1 MKKSILIILLGFC
14 TLSITAQTVV
24 EPFALQDVRLLP
36 SRFQRNMQRDSAW
49 IASIPVGRL
58 LHSFRNTAGV
68 YSAYEGGYD
77 AGLRLGGWESLDC
90 DLRGHITG
98 HLLSAMAYL
107 QMREKADSLVQG
119 LAEVQRQYGTGYL
132 SAFGEGLIDRNIQGK
147 SVWAPFY
154 TLHKILQGLIDQ
166 YQLCGNETALQ
177 VARGM
182 GDWAYNKL
190 KPLSEETRLKMI
202 RNEFGGFNEA
212 MYNLYAITKDEKY
225 LWVARFFYHNDK
237 VDPLKAPSPSGR
249 AGGGG
254 DLGTNHAN
262 TFIPK
267 LLGEC
272 RNYELFGD
280 ADSRRAA
287 ENLFWTLVNDHAFVT
302 GEVSDKEH
310 LFKPEAQSKHLT
322 GYDGENCCTYNLL
335 KLADRLFTYQPD
347 SRIADYY
354 ERALYNHILGQQDT
368 LSSMVCYFTPL
379 MTGGYR
385 LYSTRD
391 SSFWCC
397 VGSGFESHA
406 KYQSSI
412 YFRGVEQLGSKG
424 VSRKVL
430 YVNLFIPSELNWNGI
445 IVRQETAFPES
456 NKTTI
461 KISGNLKHETLNL
474 KLRYPYWATY
484 MKVNGKK
491 VKAGKDGYADIKC
504 SISRST
510 KGRLLPAGRKNVQCS
525 MEIEFGM
532 TLREE
537 ATKDDPSRVALLYG
551 PVVLGG
557 RLAEVAH
564 PFSDPTKHNDY
575 YTFDYGKHAEVQ
587 LGNVKHLGG
596 LKWSMALSSAAWL
609 VQEPLTIRSAL
620 PLGSSKNHE
629 PLTTN
634 HEPLTIMPFYDLQ
647 RCRYVVYWKK

>member
-1 MKKSILIILLGFC
+1 MKSILCVFLSFC
-14 TLSITAQTVV
+14 SLTLSAQTFVQ
-24 EPFALQDVRLLP
+24 PFALTDVKLLP

-49 IASIPVGRL
+49 IASIPVKSL

-68 YSAYEGGYD
+68 FSDKEGGYMTMRHL
-77 AGLRLGGWESLDC
+77 AGWESMDC

-107 QMREKADSLVQG
+107 QMKEKADSIVQG
-119 LAEVQRQYGTGYL
+119 LKEVQDQYGTGYL

-154 TLHKILQGLIDQ
+154 TLHKVLQGLLDQ
-166 YQLCGNETALQ
+166 YSLCGNETAL
-177 VARGM
+177 AIAKGM

-190 KPLSEETRLKMI
+190 KPLSEETRVRMI

-212 MYNLYAITKDEKY
+212 MYNLYAITRDERY
-225 LWVARFFYHNDK
+225 LYVARFFYHNDK
-237 VDPLKAPSPSGR
+237 IDPLKAPSPSGR
-249 AGGGG
+249 AGEGV

-272 RNYELFGD
+272 CNYELFGD
-280 ADSRRAA
+280 DSSRRAA
-287 ENLFWTLVNDHAFVT
+287 TLLYNTLVNDHAFVT

-335 KLADRLFTYQPD
+335 KLADRLFTYEPN
-347 SRIADYY
+347 SKIADYY

-412 YFRGVEQLGSKG
+412 YFRGEKSGARGERS
-424 VSRKVL
+424 L
-430 YVNLFIPSELNWNGI
+430 YVNLFIPSELNWDGT

-456 NKTTI
+456 NRTTLTVTVPDGSATVPDGSP
-461 KISGNLKHETLNL
+461 SGSPSGLTL

-484 MKVNGKK
+484 MKVNGRK
-491 VKAGKDGYADIKC
+491 VKPGTDGYVNY
-504 SISRST
+504 SLTSHHSPLTT
-510 KGRLLPAGRKNVQCS
+510 K

-575 YTFDYGKHAEVQ
+575 YTFDYGKHVDVQ

-596 LKWSMALSSAAWL
+596 LKWSM
-609 VQEPLTIRSAL
+609 EPLIMD
-620 PLGSSKNHE
+620 
-629 PLTTN
+629 

-647 RCRYVVYWKK
+647 HCRYVVYWKR

>member
-1 MKKSILIILLGFC
+1 
-14 TLSITAQTVV
+14 
-24 EPFALQDVRLLP
+24 
-36 SRFQRNMQRDSAW
+36 
-49 IASIPVGRL
+49 
-58 LHSFRNTAGV
+58 
-68 YSAYEGGYD
+68 
-77 AGLRLGGWESLDC
+77 
-90 DLRGHITG
+90 
-98 HLLSAMAYL
+98 MANL
-107 QMREKADSLVQG
+107 QMKQKADSLVQG
-119 LAEVQRQYGTGYL
+119 LEEVQKQYGTGYL

-166 YQLCGNETALQ
+166 YTLCGNEMALK
-177 VARGM
+177 VACGM

-212 MYNLYAITKDEKY
+212 MYNLYAITKNEKY

-237 VDPLKAPSPSGR
+237 IDPLKEGNK
-249 AGGGG
+249 

-272 RNYELFGD
+272 KNYDLFG
-280 ADSRRAA
+280 AEDSRRAA
-287 ENLFWTLVNDHAFVT
+287 TLLFNTLVNDHAFVT

-310 LFKPEAQSKHLT
+310 LFKPETQSRHLT

-335 KLADRLFTYQPD
+335 KLADRLFTYQPN
-347 SRIADYY
+347 SKIADYY

-368 LSSMVCYFTPL
+368 LTSMVCYFTPL

-412 YFRGVEQLGSKG
+412 YYKGVEELRNKG
-424 VSRKVL
+424 VSSKVL
-430 YVNLFIPSELNWNGI
+430 YVNLFIPSELNWDGV
-445 IVRQETAFPES
+445 IVRQETTFPES

-461 KISGNLKHETLNL
+461 TASSKINMKV
-474 KLRYPYWATY
+474 RYPYWATF

-491 VKAGKDGYADIKC
+491 VKAGKDGYVMV
-504 SISRST
+504 
-510 KGRLLPAGRKNVQCS
+510 KNAKKIVVE
-525 MEIEFGM
+525 MGM
-532 TLREE
+532 MLHEE

-551 PVVLGG
+551 PIVLGG
-557 RLAEVAH
+557 RLADVSH

-575 YTFDYGKHAEVQ
+575 YTFNYGKHDDVK
-587 LGNVKHLGG
+587 LGDVKDLGG
-596 LKWSMALSSAAWL
+596 LRFESNGIQIA
-609 VQEPLTIRSAL
+609 
-620 PLGSSKNHE
+620 
-629 PLTTN
+629 
-634 HEPLTIMPFYDLQ
+634 PFYDMQ
-647 RCRYVVYWKK
+647 HCRYVVYWRK

>member
-1 MKKSILIILLGFC
+1 MKKILLALFAFAS
-14 TLSITAQTVV
+14 LSLTAQTVV
-24 EPFALQDVRLLP
+24 HPFTLSDVKLLP

-49 IASIPVGRL
+49 IASIPVNRL

-68 YSAYEGGYD
+68 YSALEGGYD
-77 AGLRLGGWESLDC
+77 AGLKLGGWESLDC

-107 QMREKADSLVQG
+107 SSPKVGGGRGGLNKGEIALKADSLVQG

-132 SAFGEGLIDRNIQGK
+132 SAFGEGLIDRNLAGK
-147 SVWAPFY
+147 GGVWAPWY

-166 YQLCGNETALQ
+166 YTMCGNEKALEI
-177 VARGM
+177 AKGM
-182 GDWAYNKL
+182 GDWAYHKTKDL
-190 KPLSEETRLKMI
+190 TDEQRKKAI

-225 LWVARFFYHNDK
+225 LQVARFFYHNDK
-237 VDPLKAPSPSGR
+237 IDPLKHGNT
-249 AGGGG
+249 

-280 ADSRRAA
+280 ESSRQAA
-287 ENLFWTLVNDHAFVT
+287 TLLYNTLVNDHAFVT

-310 LFKPEAQSKHLT
+310 LFMPETQSKHLT

-335 KLADRLFTYQPD
+335 KLADHLFTYQPD
-347 SRIADYY
+347 SKIADYY

-368 LSSMVCYFTPL
+368 LTSMVCYFTPL
-379 MTGGYR
+379 MTGGFR
-385 LYSTRD
+385 LYSTRND
-391 SSFWCC
+391 SWWCC

-412 YFRGVEQLGSKG
+412 YFHNDKE
-424 VSRKVL
+424 L
-430 YVNLFIPSELNWNGI
+430 YINLFIPSELNWNGT

-456 NKTTI
+456 NKSIITASSKINI
-461 KISGNLKHETLNL
+461 KV
-474 KLRYPYWATY
+474 RYPYWATY

-491 VKAGKDGYADIKC
+491 VKVDKDGYVLVKN
-504 SISRST
+504 T
-510 KGRLLPAGRKNVQCS
+510 KKA
-525 MEIEFGM
+525 EIELGM
-532 TLREE
+532 ALHEE
-537 ATKDDPSRVALLYG
+537 TTKDDPSCVALLYG
-551 PVVLGG
+551 PIVLGG

-575 YTFDYGKHAEVQ
+575 YTFNYGKHDNVR
-587 LGNVKHLGG
+587 LGNVKHIGG
-596 LKWSMALSSAAWL
+596 LQFESGGI
-609 VQEPLTIRSAL
+609 QIQ
-620 PLGSSKNHE
+620 
-629 PLTTN
+629 
-634 HEPLTIMPFYDLQ
+634 PFYDLQ
-647 RCRYVVYWKK
+647 HCRYVVYWQK

>member
-1 MKKSILIILLGFC
+1 MKRILLPLITFLLPPLAG
-14 TLSITAQTVV
+14 SIAAQPGAQ
-24 EPFALQDVRLLP
+24 PFSLHEVKLLP

-49 IASIPVGRL
+49 IASIPVNRL

-68 YSAYEGGYD
+68 YSGLEGGYD
-77 AGLRLGGWESLDC
+77 ANLKLGGWESPDC

-107 QMREKADSLVQG
+107 QMKEKADSLVQG

-147 SVWAPFY
+147 TVWAPFY

-166 YQLCGNETALQ
+166 YTICGNKTALA

-190 KPLSEETRLKMI
+190 SPLSEETRQRML

-212 MYNLYAITKDEKY
+212 MYNLYAITKDEHY

-237 VDPLKAPSPSGR
+237 IDPLKSLPLPPSKERGKP
-249 AGGGG
+249 

-272 RNYELFGD
+272 RNYELFG
-280 ADSRRAA
+280 AVDSRRAA
-287 ENLFWTLVNDHAFVT
+287 TLLFHSLVNDHAFVT

-310 LFKPEAQSKHLT
+310 LFNPDTQSKHLT

-335 KLADRLFTYQPD
+335 KLADRIFCYQPD
-347 SRIADYY
+347 SKIADYY

-368 LSSMVCYFTPL
+368 LSSMVSYFTPL

-412 YFRGVEQLGSKG
+412 YFKSLTPNPSPKG
-424 VSRKVL
+424 EGRKCL
-430 YVNLFIPSELNWNGI
+430 YVNLFIPSEVNWDGT
-445 IVRQETAFPES
+445 IVRQGTRFPED
-456 NKTTI
+456 NKSVITASSRI
-461 KISGNLKHETLNL
+461 NLRI
-474 KLRYPYWATY
+474 RYPYWATY
-484 MKVNGKK
+484 MKVNGRR
-491 VKAGKDGYADIKC
+491 VHADAAGYVTIKN
-504 SISRST
+504 T
-510 KGRLLPAGRKNVQCS
+510 KRA
-525 MEIEFGM
+525 EIEFGM
-532 TLREE
+532 SLHEE
-537 ATKDDPSRVALLYG
+537 ATKDDPTRFALLYG
-551 PVVLGG
+551 PIVLGG
-557 RLAEVAH
+557 RLAEVAW
-564 PFSDPTKHNDY
+564 PFSNPTKHNDY
-575 YTFDYGKHAEVQ
+575 YTFDYGHHPDITLGEVKN
-587 LGNVKHLGG
+587 LGD
-596 LKWSMALSSAAWL
+596 LKWSMSNGQSAI
-609 VQEPLTIRSAL
+609 VIQ
-620 PLGSSKNHE
+620 
-629 PLTTN
+629 
-634 HEPLTIMPFYDLQ
+634 PFYDLHH
-647 RCRYVVYWKK
+647 CRYVVYWKK

>member
-1 MKKSILIILLGFC
+1 MKKILLLVFASAS
-14 TLSITAQTVV
+14 LSITAQTVCQ
-24 EPFALQDVRLLP
+24 PFELKDVRLLP

-49 IASIPVGRL
+49 IASIPVNRL

-68 YSAYEGGYD
+68 YSALEGGYD
-77 AGLRLGGWESLDC
+77 AGLKLGGWESLDC

-98 HLLSAMAYL
+98 HLLSAMANL
-107 QMREKADSLVQG
+107 QMKQKADSLVQG

-132 SAFGEGLIDRNIQGK
+132 SAFGEGLIDRNLAGK
-147 SVWAPFY
+147 GGVWAPWY

-166 YQLCGNETALQ
+166 YTMCGNEKALE
-177 VARGM
+177 VAKGM
-182 GDWAYNKL
+182 GDWAYNKTKDL
-190 KPLSEETRLKMI
+190 TDEQRQKAI

-212 MYNLYAITKDEKY
+212 MYNLYSLTRDEKY
-225 LWVARFFYHNDK
+225 LRVARFFYHNDK
-237 VDPLKAPSPSGR
+237 IDPLKQGNN
-249 AGGGG
+249 
-254 DLGTNHAN
+254 DLGTYHAN

-272 RNYELFGD
+272 KNYELFG
-280 ADSRRAA
+280 AEDSRQAA
-287 ENLFWTLVNDHAFVT
+287 TLLFNTLVNDHAFVT

-310 LFKPEAQSKHLT
+310 LFKPETQSKHLT

-335 KLADRLFTYQPD
+335 KLADRLFTYQPN
-347 SRIADYY
+347 SKIADYY

-368 LSSMVCYFTPL
+368 LTSMVCYFTPL

-412 YFRGVEQLGSKG
+412 YFHNDKE
-424 VSRKVL
+424 L
-430 YVNLFIPSELNWNGI
+430 YVNLFIPSEVNWDGT

-461 KISGNLKHETLNL
+461 TISGGLKHETLNL

-491 VKAGKDGYADIKC
+491 VKADKDGYVAIKATQRAD
-504 SISRST
+504 
-510 KGRLLPAGRKNVQCS
+510 
-525 MEIEFGM
+525 IEFGM
-532 TLREE
+532 SLREE
-537 ATKDDPSRVALLYG
+537 ATKDDPSRVALMYG
-551 PVVLGG
+551 PIALGG

-575 YTFDYGKHAEVQ
+575 YTFDYGKHADVK
-587 LGNVKHLGG
+587 LGNIKHLGG
-596 LKWSMALSSAAWL
+596 LRFQNADG
-609 VQEPLTIRSAL
+609 VQIQ
-620 PLGSSKNHE
+620 
-629 PLTTN
+629 
-634 HEPLTIMPFYDLQ
+634 PFYDLQ
-647 RCRYVVYWKK
+647 HCRYVVYWKKQ

>member
-1 MKKSILIILLGFC
+1 MKRILCVFVFLC
-14 TLSITAQTVV
+14 SITFAMGQVV
-24 EPFALQDVRLLP
+24 VQPFALTDVKLLP
-36 SRFQRNMQRDSAW
+36 SRFHRNMQRDSAW
-49 IASIPVGRL
+49 ISSIPVNRL
-58 LHSFRNTAGV
+58 LHSFKNTAGV
-68 YSAYEGGYD
+68 YSALEGGYD
-77 AGLRLGGWESLDC
+77 AGLKLGGWESLDC

-107 QMREKADSLVQG
+107 QMKQKADSLVQG

-147 SVWAPFY
+147 SVWAPWY

-166 YQLCGNETALQ
+166 YTMCGNEKALDI
-177 VARGM
+177 AKGM

-212 MYNLYAITKDEKY
+212 MYNLYAITKNEKY

-237 VDPLKAPSPSGR
+237 IDPLKQGNN
-249 AGGGG
+249 

-272 RNYELFGD
+272 RNYEMFG
-280 ADSRRAA
+280 AEDSRRAA

-310 LFKPEAQSKHLT
+310 LFKPETQSKHLT

-335 KLADRLFTYQPD
+335 KLADRLFCYQPD
-347 SRIADYY
+347 SKIADYY

-368 LSSMVCYFTPL
+368 LTSMVCYFTPL

-385 LYSTRD
+385 LYSTRND
-391 SSFWCC
+391 SWWCC

-412 YFRGVEQLGSKG
+412 YFHNDQN
-424 VSRKVL
+424 L
-430 YVNLFIPSELNWNGI
+430 YVNLFIPSELNWDGTI
-445 IVRQETAFPES
+445 IRQETSFPES
-456 NKTTI
+456 NKTMITSSS
-461 KISGNLKHETLNL
+461 KINMKV
-474 KLRYPYWATY
+474 RYPYWASY
-484 MKVNGKK
+484 MKINGKK
-491 VKAGKDGYADIKC
+491 VKADKDGYVTIKA
-504 SISRST
+504 T
-510 KGRLLPAGRKNVQCS
+510 KKA
-525 MEIEFGM
+525 EIEFGM
-532 TLREE
+532 NLHEE

-551 PVVLGG
+551 PIVLGG
-557 RLAEVAH
+557 RLADVAH

-575 YTFDYGKHAEVQ
+575 YTFDYGKHADVK
-587 LGNVKHLGG
+587 LGEVKHLGG
-596 LKWSMALSSAAWL
+596 LRFESNGIQIA
-609 VQEPLTIRSAL
+609 
-620 PLGSSKNHE
+620 
-629 PLTTN
+629 
-634 HEPLTIMPFYDLQ
+634 PFYDLQ
-647 RCRYVVYWKK
+647 HCRYVVYWKK

>member
-1 MKKSILIILLGFC
+1 MKKFLCSIVFLCFVSALM
-14 TLSITAQTVV
+14 SQTVQ
-24 EPFALQDVRLLP
+24 PFALADVKLLP

-49 IASIPVGRL
+49 IASIPVNRL

-68 YSAYEGGYD
+68 YSALEGGYD

-107 QMREKADSLVQG
+107 QMKEKADSLVKG

-154 TLHKILQGLIDQ
+154 TLHKIVQGLIDQ
-166 YQLCGNETALQ
+166 YTMCGNETALQ
-177 VARGM
+177 VAKGM

-212 MYNLYAITKDEKY
+212 MYNLYSLTKNEKY

-237 VDPLKAPSPSGR
+237 IDPLKAGNK
-249 AGGGG
+249 

-272 RNYELFGD
+272 RNYELFGQE
-280 ADSRRAA
+280 DSRHAA
-287 ENLFWTLVNDHAFVT
+287 ETLFWTLVDDHAFVT

-310 LFKPEAQSKHLT
+310 LFKPETQSKHLT

-335 KLADRLFTYQPD
+335 KLADRLFAYQPD
-347 SRIADYY
+347 SKIADYY

-368 LSSMVCYFTPL
+368 LTSMVCYFTPL

-385 LYSTRD
+385 LYSTPD
-391 SSFWCC
+391 SSWWCC

-412 YFRGVEQLGSKG
+412 YFHNDKE
-424 VSRKVL
+424 L
-430 YVNLFIPSELNWNGI
+430 YVNLFIPSELNWSGT
-445 IVRQETAFPES
+445 IVRQETSFPES
-456 NKTTI
+456 NKTVITASQ
-461 KISGNLKHETLNL
+461 KVNMKV
-474 KLRYPYWATY
+474 RYPYWATY

-491 VKAGKDGYADIKC
+491 VKAGKDGYVEVKSEKYVA
-504 SISRST
+504 
-510 KGRLLPAGRKNVQCS
+510 
-525 MEIEFGM
+525 EIEFGM
-532 TLREE
+532 SLREE
-537 ATKDDPSRVALLYG
+537 ATKDDPTRVALLYG
-551 PVVLGG
+551 PIVLGG
-557 RLAEVAH
+557 RLADVVH
-564 PFSDPTKHNDY
+564 PFSDPMKHNDY
-575 YTFDYGKHAEVQ
+575 YTFDYGKHPD
-587 LGNVKHLGG
+587 VKLADVKYLGG
-596 LKWSMALSSAAWL
+596 LKWSMKS
-609 VQEPLTIRSAL
+609 LTL
-620 PLGSSKNHE
+620 NP
-629 PLTTN
+629 
-634 HEPLTIMPFYDLQ
+634 EPLTIMPFYDLQ
-647 RCRYVVYWKK
+647 HCRYVVYWKK

>member
-1 MKKSILIILLGFC
+1 MKKAFLIFSFLICHLSFC
-14 TLSITAQTVV
+14 FAQQNVQ
-24 EPFALQDVRLLP
+24 PFALTDVKLLP

-49 IASIPVGRL
+49 IASIPVNRL

-68 YSAYEGGYD
+68 YTALEGGYD
-77 AGLRLGGWESLDC
+77 AGLKLGGWESLDC
-90 DLRGHITG
+90 DLRGHLTG

-107 QMREKADSLVQG
+107 QMKEKADSLVQG

-166 YQLCGNETALQ
+166 YTMCGNETALE
-177 VARGM
+177 VAKGM
-182 GDWAYNKL
+182 GDWVYNKL
-190 KPLSEETRLKMI
+190 KPLTEEQRLKMI

-212 MYNLYAITKDEKY
+212 MYNLYGLTPDPSLSREGSKY

-237 VDPLKAPSPSGR
+237 IDPLKAGNI
-249 AGGGG
+249 

-280 ADSRRAA
+280 ETSRRAA

-310 LFKPEAQSKHLT
+310 LFKPETQSKHLT

-335 KLADRLFTYQPD
+335 KLADRLFCYEPN
-347 SRIADYY
+347 SKIADYY

-368 LSSMVCYFTPL
+368 LTSMVCYFTPL

-412 YFRGVEQLGSKG
+412 YFHNNKG
-424 VSRKVL
+424 L
-430 YVNLFIPSELNWNGI
+430 YVNLFIPSELNWNGT
-445 IVRQETAFPES
+445 IVRQETQFPES
-456 NKTTI
+456 NKTVITASA
-461 KISGNLKHETLNL
+461 KINMKV
-474 KLRYPYWATY
+474 RYPYWATF

-491 VKAGKDGYADIKC
+491 VKAGLDGYISIKA
-504 SISRST
+504 T
-510 KGRLLPAGRKNVQCS
+510 KRA
-525 MEIEFGM
+525 EIELGM

-551 PVVLGG
+551 PIVLGG
-557 RLAEVAH
+557 RLADVAH

-575 YTFDYGKHAEVQ
+575 YTFDYGKYSDVTQGEI
-587 LGNVKHLGG
+587 KHLDG
-596 LKWSMALSSAAWL
+596 LKWSMQS
-609 VQEPLTIRSAL
+609 LTI
-620 PLGSSKNHE
+620 NHE
-629 PLTTN
+629 PI
-634 HEPLTIMPFYDLQ
+634 TIQPFYDLQ
-647 RCRYVVYWKK
+647 HCRYVVYWKKNK

>member
-1 MKKSILIILLGFC
+1 MKKVVFLVVCLYS
-14 TLSITAQTVV
+14 LSLYAQPIVL
-24 EPFALQDVRLLP
+24 PFALTEVKLLP

-49 IASIPVGRL
+49 IASIPVNRL
-58 LHSFRNTAGV
+58 LHSFRNTAGI
-68 YSAYEGGYD
+68 YSALEGGYD

-107 QMREKADSLVQG
+107 QMKEKGDSLVQG
-119 LAEVQRQYGTGYL
+119 LKEVQDQYGTGYL

-190 KPLSEETRLKMI
+190 RPLSEETRLRMI

-212 MYNLYAITKDEKY
+212 MYNLYAITRDERY

-237 VDPLKAPSPSGR
+237 VDPLKVHSPSGR
-249 AGGGG
+249 TGGGV

-310 LFKPEAQSKHLT
+310 LFKPESQSKHLT

-347 SRIADYY
+347 SKIVDYY
-354 ERALYNHILGQQDT
+354 ERALYNHILGQQDPET
-368 LSSMVCYFTPL
+368 SMVCYFTPL

-391 SSFWCC
+391 SSYWCC

-412 YFRGVEQLGSKG
+412 YFYNDKE
-424 VSRKVL
+424 L
-430 YVNLFIPSELNWNGI
+430 YVNLFIPSELNWNGTV
-445 IVRQETAFPES
+445 VRQENRFPES

-461 KISGNLKHETLNL
+461 KISGNPTHETLNL

-484 MKVNGKK
+484 MKVNGRK
-491 VKAGKDGYADIKC
+491 VKAGKDGYVAIKVVK
-504 SISRST
+504 R
-510 KGRLLPAGRKNVQCS
+510 A
-525 MEIEFGM
+525 EIEFGM
-532 TLREE
+532 SLREE
-537 ATKDDPSRVALLYG
+537 ATKDDSSRVALMYG
-551 PVVLGG
+551 PVVLAGQ
-557 RLAEVAH
+557 LEKVAH
-564 PFSDPTKHNDY
+564 PFSDPRKYNDY
-575 YTFDYGKHAEVQ
+575 YTFDYGRHPDVTYHAPSDFRQ
-587 LGNVKHLGG
+587 T
-596 LKWSMALSSAAWL
+596 S
-609 VQEPLTIRSAL
+609 PLHFTGPNGIKAL
-620 PLGSSKNHE
+620 P
-629 PLTTN
+629 
-634 HEPLTIMPFYDLQ
+634 FFDLHHH
-647 RCRYVVYWKK
+647 RYVVYWKKL

>member
-1 MKKSILIILLGFC
+1 MKRTLLLLIMGHLSWC
-14 TLSITAQTVV
+14 TLWAQPQAQ
-24 EPFALQDVRLLP
+24 PFALKDVTLLP
-36 SRFQRNMQRDSAW
+36 SRFQENMRRDSAW
-49 IASIPVGRL
+49 IASIPVKSL

-68 YSAYEGGYD
+68 FSDKEGGYMTMKHL
-77 AGLRLGGWESLDC
+77 AGWESMDC

-107 QMREKADSLVQG
+107 SGKEARDFMKAKADSLVQG

-166 YQLCGNETALQ
+166 YQLCGNETALE
-177 VARGM
+177 VAKGM
-182 GDWAYNKL
+182 GNWAYNKL
-190 KPLSEETRLKMI
+190 KPLSEETRLRMI

-212 MYNLYAITKDEKY
+212 MYNLYAITRDERY
-225 LWVARFFYHNDK
+225 LWVARFF
-237 VDPLKAPSPSGR
+237 KAPLLSPI
-249 AGGGG
+249 GGKI
-254 DLGTNHAN
+254 DLGTGHAN
-262 TFIPK
+262 TLIPK
-267 LLGEC
+267 FLGEC
-272 RNYELFGD
+272 RNYELGNPQPNSDFPRPQGGGREG
-280 ADSRRAA
+280 ASL
-287 ENLFWTLVNDHAFVT
+287 LFWTLVNDHAFVT

-354 ERALYNHILGQQDT
+354 ERALYNHILGQQDPAT
-368 LSSMVCYFTPL
+368 SMVCYFTPL

-391 SSFWCC
+391 SSYWCC

-412 YFRGVEQLGSKG
+412 YFRGARNEEGGRRL
-424 VSRKVL
+424 L
-430 YVNLFIPSELNWNGI
+430 YVNLFIPSEVNWDGT

-456 NKTTI
+456 NTTTI
-461 KISGNLKHETLNL
+461 TISNNHGPLSV

-491 VKAGKDGYADIKC
+491 VKPGKDGYVSYQLSTVNC
-504 SISRST
+504 QLSID
-510 KGRLLPAGRKNVQCS
+510 
-525 MEIEFGM
+525 FGM
-532 TLREE
+532 SLREE

-551 PVVLGG
+551 PVVLAG
-557 RLAEVAH
+557 RLQDVAH
-564 PFSDPTKHNDY
+564 PFSDPKRYNDY
-575 YTFDYGKHAEVQ
+575 YTFDYGKHPDVR
-587 LGNVKHLGG
+587 LGEVKHLGG
-596 LKWSMALSSAAWL
+596 LRFQSGNT
-609 VQEPLTIRSAL
+609 TIA
-620 PLGSSKNHE
+620 
-629 PLTTN
+629 
-634 HEPLTIMPFYDLQ
+634 PFYDMHH
-647 RCRYVVYWKK
+647 CRYVVYWKK

>member
-1 MKKSILIILLGFC
+1 MKRILCVFVSLC
-14 TLSITAQTVV
+14 SITFAMGQVV
-24 EPFALQDVRLLP
+24 VQPFALTDVKLLP
-36 SRFQRNMQRDSAW
+36 SRFHRNMQRDSAW
-49 IASIPVGRL
+49 IASIPVNRL

-68 YSAYEGGYD
+68 YSALEGGYD
-77 AGLRLGGWESLDC
+77 AGLKLGGWESLDC

-107 QMREKADSLVQG
+107 QMKQKADSLVQG

-147 SVWAPFY
+147 SVWAPWY

-166 YQLCGNETALQ
+166 YTMCGNEKALDI
-177 VARGM
+177 AKGM

-212 MYNLYAITKDEKY
+212 MYNLYAITKNEKY

-237 VDPLKAPSPSGR
+237 IDPLKQGNN
-249 AGGGG
+249 

-280 ADSRRAA
+280 ESSRQAA
-287 ENLFWTLVNDHAFVT
+287 TLLYNTLVNDHAFVT

-310 LFKPEAQSKHLT
+310 LFKPETQSKHLT

-347 SRIADYY
+347 SKIADYY

-368 LSSMVCYFTPL
+368 LTSMVCYFTPL
-379 MTGGYR
+379 ITGGYR

-412 YFRGVEQLGSKG
+412 YFKGVEELRSKG
-424 VSRKVL
+424 VSSKVL
-430 YVNLFIPSELNWNGI
+430 YVNLFIPSELNWDGTI
-445 IVRQETAFPES
+445 IRQETQFPET
-456 NKTTI
+456 NKTTLSVTVPDGSP
-461 KISGNLKHETLNL
+461 SGITLKV
-474 KLRYPYWATY
+474 RYPYWATF

-491 VKAGKDGYADIKC
+491 VKAGKDGYVMV
-504 SISRST
+504 
-510 KGRLLPAGRKNVQCS
+510 KNAKKIVVE
-525 MEIEFGM
+525 MGM
-532 TLREE
+532 MLHEE

-551 PVVLGG
+551 PIVLGG
-557 RLAEVAH
+557 RLADVSH

-575 YTFDYGKHAEVQ
+575 YTFNYGKHDDVK
-587 LGNVKHLGG
+587 LGDIKHLGG
-596 LKWSMALSSAAWL
+596 LRFESNG
-609 VQEPLTIRSAL
+609 VQIA
-620 PLGSSKNHE
+620 
-629 PLTTN
+629 
-634 HEPLTIMPFYDLQ
+634 PFYDMQ
-647 RCRYVVYWKK
+647 HCRYVVYWRK

>member
-1 MKKSILIILLGFC
+1 MRRHLLLIICLLFA
-14 TLSITAQTVV
+14 TSVVAQTTVSAF
-24 EPFALQDVRLLP
+24 PLSDVKLLS

-49 IASIPVGRL
+49 IASIPVQSL

-68 YSAYEGGYD
+68 FSGKEGGYTTVK
-77 AGLRLGGWESLDC
+77 RLGGWESLDC

-107 QMREKADSLVQG
+107 QMKEKADSLVQG
-119 LAEVQRQYGTGYL
+119 LAEVQQQYGSGYL
-132 SAFGEGLIDRNIQGK
+132 SAFGEGLIDRNIAAK

-166 YQLCGNETALQ
+166 YTMCHNETALQ

-212 MYNLYAITKDEKY
+212 MYNLYAITKDKKH

-237 VDPLKAPSPSGR
+237 IDPLKAPSPLGR
-249 AGGGG
+249 AGGGA

-272 RNYELFGD
+272 RNYELFG
-280 ADSRRAA
+280 AEDSRRAA
-287 ENLFWTLVNDHAFVT
+287 ENLFWALVNDHAFVT

-310 LFKPEAQSKHLT
+310 LFKPSEQSKHLT
-322 GYDGENCCTYNLL
+322 GYDGESCCTYNLL
-335 KLADRLFTYQPD
+335 KLADRLFCYEPN
-347 SRIADYY
+347 SKIADYY
-354 ERALYNHILGQQDT
+354 ERGLYNHILGQQDT

-412 YFRGVEQLGSKG
+412 YFHNDKE
-424 VSRKVL
+424 L
-430 YVNLFIPSELNWNGI
+430 YVNLYIPSELNWDGT
-445 IVRQETAFPES
+445 IVRQETQFPES

-461 KISGNLKHETLNL
+461 TITPPFGGAGGSFTLKV
-474 KLRYPYWATY
+474 RFPYWATF

-491 VKAGKDGYADIKC
+491 VKAGKDGYVAIKAA
-504 SISRST
+504 
-510 KGRLLPAGRKNVQCS
+510 KKV
-525 MEIEFGM
+525 EVEFGM
-532 TLREE
+532 TLHEE
-537 ATKDDPSRVALLYG
+537 ATNDDPSRVALLYG
-551 PVVLGG
+551 PIVLGG
-557 RLAEVAH
+557 RLTDVAR

-575 YTFDYGKHAEVQ
+575 YSFDYGKHPEVR
-587 LGNVKHLGG
+587 LGEVKHLGG
-596 LKWSMALSSAAWL
+596 LRFENSDGTKIS
-609 VQEPLTIRSAL
+609 PL
-620 PLGSSKNHE
+620 
-629 PLTTN
+629 
-634 HEPLTIMPFYDLQ
+634 YDLQ
-647 RCRYVVYWKK
+647 HCRYVVYWKK

>member
-1 MKKSILIILLGFC
+1 MKKILLSIF
-14 TLSITAQTVV
+14 TFVSLSMTAQTAC
-24 EPFALQDVRLLP
+24 EPFELTDVRLLP

-49 IASIPVGRL
+49 IASIPVNRL

-68 YSAYEGGYD
+68 YSALEGGYD
-77 AGLRLGGWESLDC
+77 AKLKLGGWESLDC

-107 QMREKADSLVQG
+107 QMKEKADSLVQG
-119 LAEVQRQYGTGYL
+119 LAEVQRQYSTGYL

-177 VARGM
+177 VAKGM

-190 KPLSEETRLKMI
+190 KPLSEETRIKMI

-212 MYNLYAITKDEKY
+212 MYNLYAITKEEAGEDQASKY

-237 VDPLKAPSPSGR
+237 IDPLKHGNS
-249 AGGGG
+249 

-272 RNYELFGD
+272 RNYELFGEE
-280 ADSRRAA
+280 DSRQAA
-287 ENLFWTLVNDHAFVT
+287 TLLYNTLVNNHAFVT

-310 LFKPEAQSKHLT
+310 LFKPETQSKHLT

-347 SRIADYY
+347 SKIADYY

-368 LSSMVCYFTPL
+368 LTSMVCYFTPL

-391 SSFWCC
+391 SSWWCC

-412 YFRGVEQLGSKG
+412 YFHNDKE
-424 VSRKVL
+424 L
-430 YVNLFIPSELNWNGI
+430 YVNLFIPSELNWNGT

-456 NKTTI
+456 NKTTLTVTVPDSSP
-461 KISGNLKHETLNL
+461 SGITLKV
-474 KLRYPYWATY
+474 RYPYWATC

-491 VKAGKDGYADIKC
+491 VKAGKDGYIAIHKAQ
-504 SISRST
+504 SS
-510 KGRLLPAGRKNVQCS
+510 KLKVQRI
-525 MEIEFGM
+525 EVEFGM
-532 TLREE
+532 SLHEE

-551 PVVLGG
+551 PIVLGG
-557 RLAEVAH
+557 RLADVTC
-564 PFSDPTKHNDY
+564 PFSEPKKHNDY
-575 YTFDYGKHAEVQ
+575 YTFDYGKHD
-587 LGNVKHLGG
+587 NVKLGEVKHFGG
-596 LKWSMALSSAAWL
+596 LRFESNGIHLL
-609 VQEPLTIRSAL
+609 
-620 PLGSSKNHE
+620 
-629 PLTTN
+629 
-634 HEPLTIMPFYDLQ
+634 PFYDLQ
-647 RCRYVVYWKK
+647 HCRYVVYWRK

>member
-1 MKKSILIILLGFC
+1 MRKAFGIFAFLGFM
-14 TLSITAQTVV
+14 TITVAQPVV
-24 EPFALQDVRLLP
+24 QPFALTDVKLLP

-49 IASIPVGRL
+49 IASIPVNRL

-68 YSAYEGGYD
+68 FSGKEGGYD
-77 AGLRLGGWESLDC
+77 DGLKLGGWESLDC

-98 HLLSAMAYL
+98 HMLSAMANL
-107 QMREKADSLVQG
+107 QMKQKADSLVQG
-119 LAEVQRQYGTGYL
+119 LAEVQKQYGTGYL
-132 SAFGEGLIDRNIQGK
+132 SAFGEGLIDRNLAGK
-147 SVWAPFY
+147 GGVWAPWY

-166 YQLCGNETALQ
+166 YTMCGNEKALE
-177 VARGM
+177 VAKGM
-182 GDWAYNKL
+182 GNWAYNKTKNL
-190 KPLSEETRLKMI
+190 TDEQRQKAI
-202 RNEFGGFNEA
+202 RNEFGGINEA
-212 MYNLYAITKDEKY
+212 MYNLYSITREEKY
-225 LWVARFFYHNDK
+225 LQVARFFYHNDK
-237 VDPLKAPSPSGR
+237 IDPLKAGNK
-249 AGGGG
+249 

-280 ADSRRAA
+280 ESSRQAA
-287 ENLFWTLVNDHAFVT
+287 TLLFNTLVYDHAFVT

-310 LFKPEAQSKHLT
+310 LFKPETQSKHLT

-347 SRIADYY
+347 SKIADYY

-368 LSSMVCYFTPL
+368 LTSMVCYFTPL

-412 YFRGVEQLGSKG
+412 YFHNDKE
-424 VSRKVL
+424 L
-430 YVNLFIPSELNWNGI
+430 YVNLFIPSEVNWDST
-445 IVRQETAFPES
+445 IVRQETAFPET

-461 KISGNLKHETLNL
+461 TASSKIALKV
-474 KLRYPYWATY
+474 RYPYWATY

-491 VKAGKDGYADIKC
+491 VKSDKDGYVPVKAIK
-504 SISRST
+504 
-510 KGRLLPAGRKNVQCS
+510 KA
-525 MEIEFGM
+525 EIEFGM
-532 TLREE
+532 NLHEE
-537 ATKDDPSRVALLYG
+537 STKDDASRVALMYG
-551 PVVLGG
+551 PIVLGG

-575 YTFDYGKHAEVQ
+575 YTFDYGKHADVK
-587 LGNVKHLGG
+587 LGKVKHLGG
-596 LKWSMALSSAAWL
+596 LRFQNADGTPI
-609 VQEPLTIRSAL
+609 V
-620 PLGSSKNHE
+620 
-629 PLTTN
+629 
-634 HEPLTIMPFYDLQ
+634 PFYDLQ
-647 RCRYVVYWKK
+647 HCRYVVYWRK

>member
-1 MKKSILIILLGFC
+1 MKCLLSFVSFLFLL
-14 TLSITAQTVV
+14 TSLNAQTVCQ
-24 EPFALQDVRLLP
+24 PFALKDVKLLP

-49 IASIPVGRL
+49 IASVPVNSL

-68 YSAYEGGYD
+68 FSSKEGGYMTMQH
-77 AGLRLGGWESLDC
+77 LGGWESMDC
-90 DLRGHITG
+90 DLRGHTTG

-107 QMREKADSLVQG
+107 QMNEKADSIVQG
-119 LAEVQRQYGTGYL
+119 LAEVQQQYGTGYL

-166 YQLCGNETALQ
+166 YTMCGNKTALD
-177 VARGM
+177 VACGM
-182 GDWAYNKL
+182 GNWAYNKL
-190 KPLSEETRLKMI
+190 KPLSEETRQRML

-212 MYNLYAITKDEKY
+212 MYNLYAITRDEKY

-237 VDPLKAPSPSGR
+237 IDPLKQGNK
-249 AGGGG
+249 

-280 ADSRRAA
+280 ESSRRAA
-287 ENLFWTLVNDHAFVT
+287 TILFNTLVNDHAFVT

-310 LFKPEAQSKHLT
+310 LFRPETQSKHLT

-335 KLADRLFTYQPD
+335 KLADRLFCYQPD
-347 SRIADYY
+347 SKIADYY

-368 LSSMVCYFTPL
+368 LTSMVCYFTPL

-412 YFRGVEQLGSKG
+412 YFRGERSEMRGERL
-424 VSRKVL
+424 L
-430 YVNLFIPSELNWNGI
+430 YVNLFIPSELNWNGT

-461 KISGNLKHETLNL
+461 TASSKINIKV
-474 KLRYPYWATY
+474 RYPYWVTY
-484 MKVNGKK
+484 MKINGKK
-491 VKAGKDGYADIKC
+491 IKADKEGYVLVKN
-504 SISRST
+504 T
-510 KGRLLPAGRKNVQCS
+510 KRA
-525 MEIEFGM
+525 EIEFGM

-537 ATKDDPSRVALLYG
+537 PTKDDPSRVALLRG
-551 PVVLGG
+551 PIVMAG
-557 RLAEVAH
+557 RLEKVVS
-564 PFSDPTKHNDY
+564 PFSNPKKYNDY
-575 YTFDYGKHAEVQ
+575 YTFDYGKHPDVK
-587 LGNVKHLGG
+587 LGTLPV
-596 LKWSMALSSAAWL
+596 
-609 VQEPLTIRSAL
+609 EPLY
-620 PLGSSKNHE
+620 NMQH
-629 PLTTN
+629 
-634 HEPLTIMPFYDLQ
+634 
-647 RCRYVVYWKK
+647 CRYVVYWKKE

>member
-1 MKKSILIILLGFC
+1 MERKSFKMTKVAGWVKVLPFYLFTFLP
-14 TLSITAQTVV
+14 LTAQTVV
-24 EPFALQDVRLLP
+24 EPFALTDVRLLP

-49 IASIPVGRL
+49 IASIPVNRL

-68 YSAYEGGYD
+68 YSALEGGYD

-107 QMREKADSLVQG
+107 SASTHHQTPITQKADSLVQG

-147 SVWAPFY
+147 GVWAPFY
-154 TLHKILQGLIDQ
+154 TLHKIVQGLIDQ
-166 YQLCGNETALQ
+166 YQLCGNETALA
-177 VARGM
+177 VAKGM

-190 KPLSEETRLKMI
+190 KPLSEETRQKMI

-212 MYNLYAITKDEKY
+212 MYNLYGITRDERY

-237 VDPLKAPSPSGR
+237 IDPLKLPSLSR
-249 AGGGG
+249 GGVGSV

-272 RNYELFGD
+272 RNYELGTSPD
-280 ADSRRAA
+280 PSKGGESRRAA

-310 LFKPEAQSKHLT
+310 LFKPETQSKHLT

-335 KLADRLFTYQPD
+335 KLADHLFTYQPD
-347 SRIADYY
+347 SKIADYY
-354 ERALYNHILGQQDT
+354 ERALYNHVLGQQDT
-368 LSSMVCYFTPL
+368 LTSMVCYFTPL

-391 SSFWCC
+391 SSYWCC

-412 YFRGVEQLGSKG
+412 YFRNLPLSPSKG
-424 VSRKVL
+424 REDSEL
-430 YVNLFIPSELNWNGI
+430 YVNLFIPSEVNWNGT
-445 IVRQETAFPES
+445 IVRQETDFPAS

-461 KISGNLKHETLNL
+461 TVTAPNGSPLGFTL

-491 VKAGKDGYADIKC
+491 VKAGKDGYVSVSQKPNAK
-504 SISRST
+504 SQ
-510 KGRLLPAGRKNVQCS
+510 RLT
-525 MEIEFGM
+525 IEFGM
-532 TLREE
+532 TLHEE
-537 ATKDDPSRVALLYG
+537 ATKDDASRVALLYG
-551 PVVLGG
+551 PIVLGG

-575 YTFDYGKHAEVQ
+575 YTFDYGKHDDVKLGEVRY
-587 LGNVKHLGG
+587 LGG
-596 LKWSMALSSAAWL
+596 LKWSMES
-609 VQEPLTIRSAL
+609 QHPITIQ
-620 PLGSSKNHE
+620 
-629 PLTTN
+629 
-634 HEPLTIMPFYDLQ
+634 PFYDLQ
-647 RCRYVVYWKK
+647 HCRYVVYWKK